1 MVLSIVA
8 TPIGNLK
15 DITLR
20 AKEVLEQATLIVAE
34 DTRTSGQ
41 LFKLLG
47 IGGDKEFVASHA
59 MSTKNALEK
68 ALERCKD
75 HEYIALVTDAGTPT
89 ISDPGSFF
97 VSNFRKLYPEAKI
110 VPVPGAS
117 AVISALSVSG
127 FPSDHYEFVGFV
139 PHKKGRQTLFSKI
152 NETDHVVV
160 FYESPHRIIK
170 TLSDLSN
177 ILGDRQL
184 FVAREM
190 TKMFEEYILGFAKE
204 LADYYTENKDKCR
217 GEFVCIVSPK

>member
-1 MVLSIVA
+1 
-8 TPIGNLK
+8 
-15 DITLR
+15 
-20 AKEVLEQATLIVAE
+20 
-34 DTRTSGQ
+34 
-41 LFKLLG
+41 
-47 IGGDKEFVASHA
+47 

-97 VSNFRKLYPEAKI
+97 VSNFRKLYPEAKV

-190 TKMFEEYILGFAKE
+190 TKMFEEYILGSAKE
-204 LADYYTENKDKCR
+204 LVDYYTKNKDKCR